1 MDSFAVHAFRNSLS
15 TQQSTAASL
24 VTTVG
29 PSTLKTPSEAPT
41 AAPKSTRIA
50 EPQDKLSISQESL
63 DRLAA
68 EKGGEKPGAHGPGHG
83 PVAPTDAEPTDLEG
97 THGGGESD
105 DASSS
110 ANPLNLSDTE
120 KDQVR
125 ELQARD
131 SEVRAHENAHAAV
144 GGQFAG
150 SPSYT
155 YTQGPDGRQYATG
168 GEVPIRLEQGST
180 PTETIR
186 NAQQVR
192 RAALAPAEPSG
203 ADRSVAAAAS
213 SMEAEARRELAA
225 ERLETQQGENGEE
238 AFATTGVATA
248 TSVDAPSGTA
258 NPESVRDAGGSV
270 FLRAN
275 DGLQYP
281 GQTEPQ
287 RLDVFA

>member
-24 VTTVG
+24 VTTVA
-29 PSTLKTPSEAPT
+29 PSTLKTPTEAPA
-41 AAPKSTRIA
+41 AAPRSTRIA

-68 EKGGEKPGAHGPGHG
+68 EESGEKAGANGPGHG
-83 PVAPTDAEPTDLEG
+83 PAAPTDAEPTDLEG
-97 THGGGESD
+97 TQGGGESD

-110 ANPLNLSDTE
+110 ANPQQLSDTE
-120 KDQVR
+120 KDEVR

-180 PTETIR
+180 PAETIR

-213 SMEAEARRELAA
+213 SMEAEARRELAE
-225 ERLETQQGENGEE
+225 ERKE
-238 AFATTGVATA
+238 AQ
-248 TSVDAPSGTA
+248 A
-258 NPESVRDAGGSV
+258 NGGS
-270 FLRAN
+270 
-275 DGLQYP
+275 QYP
-281 GQTEPQ
+281 GQTEPT